1 MLYHSRSI
9 HSFSLHSTMLLHALP
24 NTQGEWILG
33 KQWLWVWHTPGSQAG
48 GKEQRAIQVTSR
60 EKGSP
65 GGTWIV
71 RGALQS
77 GGGGCQATW
86 GCARFSVHLLPFP
99 CRLTISSRFCASAP
113 PNSACD
119 RLWVAMVTTGTPIL
133 YVLTIPGSTSPGCGW
148 VFLSLNSTPSWRGV
162 GGHLFQTINLLLH
175 PQQRRRG
182 QSPKGQS
189 LGRDPKIVYYEQTKG
204 EGTSKHPFQIIIS
217 TVF

>member
-1 MLYHSRSI
+1 MDIGEAMALGLAYSR
-9 HSFSLHSTMLLHALP
+9 
-24 NTQGEWILG
+24 
-33 KQWLWVWHTPGSQAG
+33 KPGWG
-48 GKEQRAIQVTSR
+48 QRAESHSGDL
-60 EKGSP
+60 KGERVPWRHLDCQRSLAV
-65 GGTWIV
+65 W
-71 RGALQS
+71 